1 MPVRACPSRPI
12 AMLAA
17 EVFWIIRHLR
27 KGFAVATVT
36 LVAVAIVGVEVVVLP
51 AYAVINHLI
60 NWGDCSPLK
69 AM

>member
-17 EVFWIIRHLR
+17 ELFCIIRHFL
-27 KGFAVATVT
+27 KPLAAATVV
-36 LVAVAIVGVEVVVLP
+36 LDAVLIVGVVVTVLP

-60 NWGDCSPLK
+60 NWGDYSPLK